1 MLLFRMLFLL
11 SSRLRVSLSQSWL
24 RHMKLSEDRKWS
36 PFAERSRVVGSWPG
50 WPKIVRVWDYI
61 EPLARSREEPNCVI
75 GYRDRMPSM
84 TPSLKLF
91 LLLFDLIEFVF
102 FFEVFLFFYLNDF
115 ESKEVWDYRSATRDF
130 TMESYSLPISD
141 LLLARKPKVLT

>member
-1 MLLFRMLFLL
+1 
-11 SSRLRVSLSQSWL
+11 
-24 RHMKLSEDRKWS
+24 
-36 PFAERSRVVGSWPG
+36 
-50 WPKIVRVWDYI
+50 
-61 EPLARSREEPNCVI
+61 
-75 GYRDRMPSM
+75 MPSM

-91 LLLFDLIEFVF
+91 LLLFDLIEFVY